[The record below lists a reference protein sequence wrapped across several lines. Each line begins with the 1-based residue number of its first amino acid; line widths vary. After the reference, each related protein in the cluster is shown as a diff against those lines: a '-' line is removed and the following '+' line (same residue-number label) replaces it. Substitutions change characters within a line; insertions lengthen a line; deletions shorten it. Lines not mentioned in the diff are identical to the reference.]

1 MRSVKE
7 ALKRFH
13 PSLGYYFRNRK
24 GSWFFLTESCIDYRE
39 LSLVLQKKTAFVY
52 IAVSNYEKLRTLV
65 DSYTRPVLQQTVH
78 QKTTMANTGTL
89 RHYLYSNKISE
100 IAEITEAYSADTV
113 SSSDVE
119 KEVLKRDSAT

>member
-1 MRSVKE
+1 MKE

-13 PSLGYYFRNRK
+13 PSSGYYFRNRK
-24 GSWFFLTESCIDYRE
+24 GSWFSPTESCIDYRE
-39 LSLVLQKKTAFVY
+39 LSLVLQKKTSFVY
-52 IAVSNYEKLRTLV
+52 IAVLNYEKLRTWPYT
-65 DSYTRPVLQQTVH
+65 YTRAVRQQTVH

-100 IAEITEAYSADTV
+100 IAKTTEAYSADTV

-119 KEVLKRDSAT
+119 KEVPKRGSAT